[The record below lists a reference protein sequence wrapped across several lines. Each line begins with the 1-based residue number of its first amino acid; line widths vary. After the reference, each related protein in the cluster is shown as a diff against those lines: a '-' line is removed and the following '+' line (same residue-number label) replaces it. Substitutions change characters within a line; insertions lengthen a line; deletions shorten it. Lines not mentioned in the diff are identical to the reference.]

1 MLNIDTTY
9 EEVERPT
16 RYTVQ
21 SPQGLQDD
29 TTSPSGDECQVCGVA
44 LPYSGRGR
52 HRKYCDEHKSGNNP
66 KEQRAKATGG
76 ASKAQW
82 SHFNAVVLMAATYL
96 LARFAA
102 GGTGLLLRCP
112 PHIAPEMLDATTEYL
127 SMTDKE
133 AEPIAAL
140 IASKV
145 QPTKFNAKHGRKVIA
160 LLELE
165 DVGEALWAYGERI
178 GPALAQRMA
187 KRPPLQA
194 VPTLKKRTDKAQ
206 QRKVVVPDGPTGPV
220 TNIEA
225 VAKLRSSIA
234 GAAPST
240 TGPGR
245 NA

>member
-1 MLNIDTTY
+1 VLNIDTTY

-16 RYTVQ
+16 RYTAQ
-21 SPQGLQDD
+21 TPDD
-29 TTSPSGDECQVCGVA
+29 TTNFTGPSGDECQVCGVA

-66 KEQRAKATGG
+66 KEQRAKTTGG

-102 GGTGLLLRCP
+102 GGTGLFLRCP

-127 SMTDKE
+127 AMTDKE

-194 VPTLKKRTDKAQ
+194 VPTLKKRTEKVQ
-206 QRKVVVPDGPTGPV
+206 QRKVEPADGLTGPV

-225 VAKLRSSIA
+225 VARLRGSIA
-234 GAAPST
+234 GADPST